1 MTEKTVSM
9 GSTTFWD
16 LLGAPCIVIPD
27 IQRDYAQGRDTT
39 QAKDIRTAFA
49 TALDTAFRE
58 AKPLSLD
65 FVYLVNNDEGKRI
78 PVDGQQRLT
87 TLCLFHLYHL
97 PLTEEAGNR
106 LGRFTYEVRESATA
120 FCAELVRSR
129 KAWREAVQDGKTPQ
143 EAIRDQ
149 PWFLAAWERD
159 PTVMG
164 MLRMLDAIHEACKEK
179 GPLPD
184 NWWEGKS
191 VTFLPF
197 TEAAD
202 PDEVY
207 RKLNARGKPLTPFEN
222 LKAYIDGK
230 QVPDWANK
238 IDAEW
243 LDAIW
248 ALYPCDTN
256 PNPAVPCDTALLSVT
271 LALLLTHHAATAEEE
286 SVKALAPHVQAV
298 FNVLRGEKA
307 TLPTSERE
315 RLCPNGDATWKQ
327 FLVDGFTR
335 VTNTKDTI
343 AWMTA
348 PWDAKRFPLADKLAQ
363 CENERLTYPDLALLY
378 AYCLKPEGH
387 DWRRVIHNIV
397 ENATIDSAETFV
409 SAIRAFKKLA
419 EGDLREALK
428 KASFAQKQCEEEAD
442 KLDLVKNNAWREP
455 IEEAEKLP
463 WQKGRI
469 LFLLAQCKSDNNT
482 HDLKTFK
489 SVLGD
494 FEKKLKD
501 ERNRREWLRETVLPR
516 LNAEYEK
523 NTSQAVYI
531 PCSLAYDGQVNTLK
545 PFLYHWDSP
554 AWEWQSKAL
563 YRDCDNKEKNNAWR
577 NRLDAIC
584 PKWCETNDSRYV
596 IRTWRKGEH
605 YIYLYTQAY
614 LNDKTAYRIDEKVD
628 WWYELKNK
636 LGNRLKLPDE
646 WRTREQQGEEWVQA
660 KYGNY
665 EVALLENGI
674 QLKVEEN
681 KWGEEKEV
689 PETVRNAPEKLNAW
703 LNGVVSDLARE
714 DTPEDGQ

>member
-248 ALYPCDTN
+248 ALYPPLRHSAPFGDPRPASDAPCRDRRRGKRESAGPPRTGRFQCPQRGKGDTPHLRTRTPLPEWRRHVETISGRRLHACDQHRR
-256 PNPAVPCDTALLSVT
+256 
-271 LALLLTHHAATAEEE
+271 HHRLDDRPMGR
-286 SVKALAPHVQAV
+286 KALSA
-298 FNVLRGEKA
+298 
-307 TLPTSERE
+307 
-315 RLCPNGDATWKQ
+315 
-327 FLVDGFTR
+327 
-335 VTNTKDTI
+335 
-343 AWMTA
+343 
-348 PWDAKRFPLADKLAQ
+348 
-363 CENERLTYPDLALLY
+363 
-378 AYCLKPEGH
+378 
-387 DWRRVIHNIV
+387 RR
-397 ENATIDSAETFV
+397 
-409 SAIRAFKKLA
+409 
-419 EGDLREALK
+419 
-428 KASFAQKQCEEEAD
+428 
-442 KLDLVKNNAWREP
+442 
-455 IEEAEKLP
+455 
-463 WQKGRI
+463 
-469 LFLLAQCKSDNNT
+469 
-482 HDLKTFK
+482 
-489 SVLGD
+489 
-494 FEKKLKD
+494 
-501 ERNRREWLRETVLPR
+501 
-516 LNAEYEK
+516 
-523 NTSQAVYI
+523 
-531 PCSLAYDGQVNTLK
+531 
-545 PFLYHWDSP
+545 
-554 AWEWQSKAL
+554 
-563 YRDCDNKEKNNAWR
+563 
-577 NRLDAIC
+577 
-584 PKWCETNDSRYV
+584 
-596 IRTWRKGEH
+596 
-605 YIYLYTQAY
+605 
-614 LNDKTAYRIDEKVD
+614 
-628 WWYELKNK
+628 
-636 LGNRLKLPDE
+636 
-646 WRTREQQGEEWVQA
+646 
-660 KYGNY
+660 
-665 EVALLENGI
+665 
-674 QLKVEEN
+674 
-681 KWGEEKEV
+681 
-689 PETVRNAPEKLNAW
+689 
-703 LNGVVSDLARE
+703 
-714 DTPEDGQ
+714 